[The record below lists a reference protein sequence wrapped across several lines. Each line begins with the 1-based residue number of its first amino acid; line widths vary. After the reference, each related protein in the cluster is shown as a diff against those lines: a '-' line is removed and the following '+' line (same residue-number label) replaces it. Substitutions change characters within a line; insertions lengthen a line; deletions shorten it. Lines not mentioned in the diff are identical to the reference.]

1 MVYQDLALC
10 DDLDVASNFY
20 LGREPKRFRLLRERW
35 MHQQA
40 ARDLAGLGIRVQSTT
55 VPIRSLSGGQRQ
67 AVAIGRALSF
77 GPKVLLMD
85 EPTAALGVKEVRVVL
100 DLIRDVSA
108 KGTTVVLIS
117 HRLQDI
123 LEACHRIVVLYEGRN
138 AANLAVAET
147 SLEDLVSHIVGQ
159 GMEEA

>member
-1 MVYQDLALC
+1 
-10 DDLDVASNFY
+10 
-20 LGREPKRFRLLRERW
+20 LLRERW

-108 KGTTVVLIS
+108 KGTAVVLIS